1 MACDLNK
8 DANFTDSGII
18 DATKW
23 GKYNCSPAIHCA
35 GMACLS
41 LGFSAAA
48 IDVPIVRAHYR
59 ECLLLQRNSISDH
72 AWLLYA

>member
-23 GKYNCSPAIHCA
+23 GKYNCSTAIPCA

-41 LGFSAAA
+41 LGFSAAPKA
-48 IDVPIVRAHYR
+48 IGVSIVRAY
-59 ECLLLQRNSISDH
+59 
-72 AWLLYA
+72 

>member
-18 DATKW
+18 GATKW
-23 GKYNCSPAIHCA
+23 GNYNCSPAIHCA

-41 LGFSAAA
+41 LAAPKA
-48 IDVPIVRAHYR
+48 IGVPIVRAHYH
-59 ECLLLQRNSISDH
+59 ECLLL
-72 AWLLYA
+72 